1 MGGNPPEENRQGF
14 DSRWTTF
21 SMDIFC
27 ENIAEKKSADRNAVG
42 ILRMKNYF
50 CTLSQCSV
58 MMPSTRR

>member
-1 MGGNPPEENRQGF
+1 
-14 DSRWTTF
+14 
-21 SMDIFC
+21 MDIFC